1 MMKRIFLLMWLGLS
15 FGLGAP
21 SLALAQP
28 KESASTDKSL
38 PSKASVEYAKII
50 SKVPVIE
57 TLANTTRLQGYRVT
71 YEYAGKQYVTQVVED
86 PGMLMPIQI
95 VAAGNQVTPEP
106 APVPSNVVI
115 TPSPPVIVPPPQ
127 VIYTVPPMYT
137 NPFPYRYSP
146 YFYGGIPF
154 GMGLDFHFGGY
165 GHRGWRH

>member
-1 MMKRIFLLMWLGLS
+1 MKKNFLLMWLGLW
-15 FGLGAP
+15 FGLAAS
-21 SLALAQP
+21 SLVLAQP
-28 KESASTDKSL
+28 KEPISTDKTAL
-38 PSKASVEYAKII
+38 SKPPVEYAKII

-95 VAAGNQVTPEP
+95 VAAGNQVAPEP

-115 TPSPPVIVPPPQ
+115 TPSPPVVVPPPQ
-127 VIYTVPPMYT
+127 VIYTAPPMYT
-137 NPFPYRYSP
+137 NPFPYHYSP

-154 GMGLDFHFGGY
+154 GIGLGFHFGGH